1 MSTHTCKG
9 VVPRKRRWVEVSPNT
24 QAPLGIRSK
33 ALLWGE
39 EENATQRVDEAQEGV
54 EQSL

>member
-1 MSTHTCKG
+1 M
-9 VVPRKRRWVEVSPNT
+9 SPNT

-39 EENATQRVDEAQEGV
+39 EENATQRVDEAQEAV